1 MKKTICALA
10 TIIAWQT
17 TTATEQQAW
26 SLDSCINYA
35 VQHNISLKIREANV
49 QSAEQSIIDAKSR
62 YLPNVSAG
70 AGQSWNL
77 GRGLTAE
84 NTYANRNTSSFNYS
98 ASFSLPLFTGLST
111 ERQIAYAKAN
121 LMQITEQ
128 FEAAKEDISIN
139 VTTGYLQA
147 LYTKELHALA
157 LQQLSLSEHELER
170 QEALLEAGKIPEVTM
185 LEAKAQVATDQL
197 NVTNSFNDMVMA
209 RLDLAQLLRLEG
221 DLAEFDVQPLTDTES
236 FIASPDDVYTKALQY
251 NHSINA
257 ARRGIEASE
266 KNISLAKS
274 GYLPTLSFSAG
285 LGSSYYRLSGI
296 PNDAFGKQMRNNYST
311 YFGLSLNVPIF
322 DAFSTRNSVRRAK
335 MQKFTAEL
343 ELDQAEE
350 QLYRTIRQAYYQ
362 AVGAQEKLN
371 SSKVAEEAAQTS
383 FAAMQEKYNIGRATP
398 TEYEQAKTKALRA
411 TSERIQAN
419 YELILRTRLLAFY
432 ATPH

>member
-1 MKKTICALA
+1 MNKSICAFA
-10 TIIAWQT
+10 AIAIWQ
-17 TTATEQQAW
+17 ALPASEPQQW
-26 SLDSCINYA
+26 PLDSCINYA
-35 VQHNISLKIREANV
+35 LEHNITIKLREANV
-49 QSAEQSIIDAKSR
+49 ESAEQSITDAKSR
-62 YLPNVSAG
+62 YLPNISAG

-84 NTYANRNTSSFNYS
+84 NTYANRNTSSFNYN

-111 ERQIAYAKAN
+111 QRQIEYSKAN
-121 LMQITEQ
+121 LLQITEQ
-128 FEAAKEDISIN
+128 YEAAKEDIAIN
-139 VTTGYLQA
+139 VTTGYLQV
-147 LYTKELHALA
+147 LYAKEMHALA
-157 LQQLSLSEHELER
+157 LQQLALSEHELAH
-170 QEALLEAGKIPEVTM
+170 QQALLDAGKIPEVNM
-185 LEAKAQVATDQL
+185 LEAKSQVATDQL
-197 NVTNSFNDMVMA
+197 NVTNAYNDMIMA
-209 RLDLAQLLRLEG
+209 RLDLAQLLRIEG
-221 DLAEFDVQPLTDTES
+221 EFTNFDVQPLTDTES
-236 FIASPDDVYTKALQY
+236 FIASPEDVYTKALQY

-350 QLYRTIRQAYYQ
+350 QLYRTIRNAYYQ

-371 SSKVAEEAAQTS
+371 SSKIAEEAAQAS
-383 FAAMQEKYNIGRATP
+383 FDAMQEKYNIGRATP

-411 TSERIQAN
+411 SAERIQAN
-419 YELILRTRLLAFY
+419 YELILRSRLLAFY